1 MKSKSFAGMACS
13 IAGALELIGDRWSF
27 LILRDLFLGL
37 GRHDE
42 FLHSTGVP
50 PTTLSNRLKHLEK
63 AGIITRKAYQDHPP
77 RFAYQLTEK
86 GRKASPIIMAL
97 AQWGDTV
104 DAAGRGSAP
113 VEFRDRQNGQPV
125 EIAVVSKKSGRKVP
139 SGRLVAVPGKGA
151 DDLVHWRLGKGGR

>member
-1 MKSKSFAGMACS
+1 MTANLLKQAAPGNVSTRVRSVDPSRGRTISERNDGRNSAC
-13 IAGALELIGDRWSF
+13 G
-27 LILRDLFLGL
+27 
-37 GRHDE
+37 
-42 FLHSTGVP
+42 
-50 PTTLSNRLKHLEK
+50 
-63 AGIITRKAYQDHPP
+63 TRKAYQDHPP

-139 SGRLVAVPGKGA
+139 SGRLVAVPGKGT
-151 DDLVHWRLGKGGR
+151 DDLVHWRLGKGRRR